1 MDDAS
6 DVQRE
11 NLLLQAG
18 FFETNKSG
26 GFFRVI
32 VMQPQSE
39 QKGVERLVDGIMRK
53 YIAKR

>member
-1 MDDAS
+1 MDNAS

-26 GFFRVI
+26 GVFRVI
-32 VMQPQSE
+32 VMHPQSE